1 MEPAVRGAR
10 IEPTIVVTRLE
21 TAFFASQ
28 DSELPNRQTAFCHSK
43 RCRRER
49 NFWTQ
54 RPEAKNPPERPSM
67 SAETGNSKIG
77 VKNPRR
83 NGLFLIGDGFR
94 SSGRLGGGPDRDRTC
109 DPLQLDPA
117 EISRCD
123 VAARLDIHEP
133 VSRHPKQEQQD
144 EAKSH
149 GPWYRNE
156 TLDPQAR
163 HEESH

>member
-28 DSELPNRQTAFCHSK
+28 DSESPNRQTALCRSK

-54 RPEAKNPPERPSM
+54 RREAKNPPERPLL

-77 VKNPRR
+77 VKNTRR
-83 NGLFLIGDGFR
+83 SGLFSIDDGFR
-94 SSGRLGGGPDRDRTC
+94 SSGRLGGGGDRDRT
-109 DPLQLDPA
+109 QL
-117 EISRCD
+117 SRMPCTGLPSSAF
-123 VAARLDIHEP
+123 AACAGP
-133 VSRHPKQEQQD
+133 
-144 EAKSH
+144 AKSL
-149 GPWYRNE
+149 G
-156 TLDPQAR
+156 TLACRQ
-163 HEESH
+163 